1 MSVQRLYAGQLEQ
14 ISELEVA
21 GVLISAGIKRDNC
34 EWLPSGVALDEYRAN
49 PVVLRDHN
57 PAWVIGCAS
66 AIGLVNGAIAIK
78 IQFAAP
84 GISAVADEA
93 RGLAKAGFLRG
104 LSAGID
110 PGETEALDP
119 RYPRQG
125 IRVLTSTLLEASLV
139 AVPAD
144 ADALITTRALSSRP
158 DVARMLRSLP
168 AISNTAMERA
178 LARIGREKRQGPPSA
193 QQQWAED
200 AARCIA
206 TYSIGVAKRQE
217 QEARYS
223 YEQRQA
229 DLRAAM
235 ERMGRYSH

>member
-1 MSVQRLYAGQLEQ
+1 MTIQRLYAGHLEQ
-14 ISELEVA
+14 ISEDEVA
-21 GVLISAGIKRDNC
+21 GVLISAGVKRDGA

-49 PVVLRDHN
+49 PVVLRDHD
-57 PAWVIGCAS
+57 PAKVIGCAS

-78 IQFAAP
+78 IQFSAP

-110 PGETEALDP
+110 PIDVEPIDP
-119 RYPRQG
+119 RYPREG

-144 ADALITTRALSSRP
+144 QDALITTRALSSRP
-158 DVARMLRSLP
+158 DVAAMLRSLP
-168 AISNTAMERA
+168 AISATAMERV
-178 LARIGREKRQGPPSA
+178 LGRIGHETRQGPPSA
-193 QQQWAED
+193 QEQWAED

-206 TYSIGVAKRQE
+206 TYTLGLA
-217 QEARYS
+217 AR
-223 YEQRQA
+223 ERDKADFAQRKA
-229 DLRAAM
+229 DLRRLSGATLQ
-235 ERMGRYSH
+235 